1 MSNIYDSL
9 EEKLYRANFSS
20 EHSRQ
25 QAYLA
30 VHATLFKNKQTP
42 RIYVPDK
49 PLDEKSLENILAHLL
64 LCDIDNLIED
74 TNKYLTKLGTST
86 KTLLS
91 LNNADKEEL
100 VELIEDL
107 LLNGW
112 GQGKILYDHLRVV
125 PNEDCELLNFIDSQ
139 PISTGDKY
147 HKILNT
153 LRKRQDD
160 SIENQNALNNIFSK
174 GHRKYNPT
182 ILCKSYQM
190 VLNKLWV
197 NNWASPNNYKF
208 SFDED
213 SILSSLVFTE
223 EL

>member
-1 MSNIYDSL
+1 MSNIYENL
-9 EEKLYRANFSS
+9 EEKLYRTNFSS

-49 PLDEKSLENILAHLL
+49 SLDEKSVDNILAHLL
-64 LCDIDNLIED
+64 LCDIDSLIED

-86 KTLLS
+86 KALLS
-91 LNNADKEEL
+91 LNNGDKEDL
-100 VELIEDL
+100 IELIEDL
-107 LLNGW
+107 LLTGW
-112 GQGKILYDHLRVV
+112 GKGKILYDYLRVV
-125 PNEDCELLNFIDSQ
+125 PNEDCELLNFIESQ
-139 PISTGDKY
+139 SISSNDRY
-147 HKILNT
+147 HNIINI
-153 LRKRQDD
+153 LRKRKDD

-174 GHRKYNPT
+174 GYRKYNPT

-190 VLNKLWV
+190 VLNKIWV
-197 NNWASPNNYKF
+197 NNWASSNNYKF
-208 SFDED
+208 SFDEG
-213 SILSSLVFTE
+213 SILSSLVFSE

>member
-49 PLDEKSLENILAHLL
+49 PLDEKSFENILAHLL

-147 HKILNT
+147 HKILNKKAGFT
-153 LRKRQDD
+153 NK
-160 SIENQNALNNIFSK
+160 IFVEPNAKVEYYI
-174 GHRKYNPT
+174 Y
-182 ILCKSYQM
+182 
-190 VLNKLWV
+190 
-197 NNWASPNNYKF
+197 YKF
-208 SFDED
+208 SLFDTNKVGRYEGEFTLISD
-213 SILSSLVFTE
+213 DGTLVLPIKDNLYINIVENFIRV
-223 EL
+223 

>member
-1 MSNIYDSL
+1 VGKAMSKIYDSL

-49 PLDEKSLENILAHLL
+49 PLDEKSFENILAHLL

-91 LNNADKEEL
+91 LNNADKEDL

-112 GQGKILYDHLRVV
+112 GQGKIL
-125 PNEDCELLNFIDSQ
+125 
-139 PISTGDKY
+139 
-147 HKILNT
+147 
-153 LRKRQDD
+153 
-160 SIENQNALNNIFSK
+160 
-174 GHRKYNPT
+174 
-182 ILCKSYQM
+182 
-190 VLNKLWV
+190 
-197 NNWASPNNYKF
+197 
-208 SFDED
+208 
-213 SILSSLVFTE
+213 
-223 EL
+223 

>member
-1 MSNIYDSL
+1 
-9 EEKLYRANFSS
+9 
-20 EHSRQ
+20 
-25 QAYLA
+25 
-30 VHATLFKNKQTP
+30 LFKNKQTP

-49 PLDEKSLENILAHLL
+49 PLDEKSFENILAHLL

-86 KTLLS
+86 KALLS
-91 LNNADKEEL
+91 LNNADKEDL

-139 PISTGDKY
+139 PLSTGDKY

-153 LRKRQDD
+153 LKK
-160 SIENQNALNNIFSK
+160 INQTHVNINL
-174 GHRKYNPT
+174 HP
-182 ILCKSYQM
+182 
-190 VLNKLWV
+190 
-197 NNWASPNNYKF
+197 NNWSGFKIINGIPIPDVVELTFVRRDLFDTLSDQKAGNVKHYEVNQLNTPNNPNSPEYRLCFF
-208 SFDED
+208 SQD
-213 SILSSLVFTE
+213 
-223 EL
+223 

>member
-1 MSNIYDSL
+1 MSNIYENL
-9 EEKLYRANFSS
+9 EEKLYRTNFSS

-49 PLDEKSLENILAHLL
+49 SLDEKSIDNILAHLL
-64 LCDIDNLIED
+64 LCDIDSLIED

-86 KTLLS
+86 KAILS
-91 LNNADKEEL
+91 LSNSDKEDL
-100 VELIEDL
+100 IELIEDL

-112 GQGKILYDHLRVV
+112 GNGKILYDHLRVV
-125 PNEDCELLNFIDSQ
+125 PNEDCELLNFIESQ
-139 PISTGDKY
+139 SLSSNDRY
-147 HKILNT
+147 HKILQI
-153 LRKRQDD
+153 LRKRKDD

-174 GHRKYNPT
+174 GYRKYNPT

-190 VLNKLWV
+190 VLNKIWV
-197 NNWASPNNYKF
+197 NSWASSNNYKF